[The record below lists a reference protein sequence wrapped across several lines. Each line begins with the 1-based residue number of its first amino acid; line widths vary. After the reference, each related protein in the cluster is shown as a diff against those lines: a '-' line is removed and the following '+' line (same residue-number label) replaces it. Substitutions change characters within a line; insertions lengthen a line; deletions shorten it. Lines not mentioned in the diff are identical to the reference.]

1 MKAGIFYFNTSGN
14 TESIADGL
22 EEVLQEEGVEVIK
35 KAFDEADASDLDEL
49 DLVALGTPAQGSE
62 EVDESEFKPFYD
74 ENIDVL
80 RDKKLFLFG
89 SYGWGGGEF
98 LDIFADEVK
107 GDDMNVVAVFAYNEA
122 LDDDGKEQLS
132 QTVKD
137 IL

>member
-1 MKAGIFYFNTSGN
+1 MKAGIFYFTTSGN

-122 LDDDGKEQLS
+122 LDDDGKEQLN

>member
-1 MKAGIFYFNTSGN
+1 MKAGIFYFTTSGN

-35 KAFDEADASDLDEL
+35 KAFDEADVSDLDEL

>member
-1 MKAGIFYFNTSGN
+1 MKAGIFYFTTSGN

-22 EEVLQEEGVEVIK
+22 EEVLQEEGVDVIK

-49 DLVALGTPAQGSE
+49 DFVALGTPAQGSE

-74 ENIDVL
+74 ENTDVL
-80 RDKKLFLFG
+80 KDKKLFLFG

-98 LDIFADEVK
+98 LDTFADEAK
-107 GDDMNVVAVFAYNEA
+107 EDDMNVVGIFAYNEA
-122 LDDDGKEQLS
+122 LDDDGKEQLR